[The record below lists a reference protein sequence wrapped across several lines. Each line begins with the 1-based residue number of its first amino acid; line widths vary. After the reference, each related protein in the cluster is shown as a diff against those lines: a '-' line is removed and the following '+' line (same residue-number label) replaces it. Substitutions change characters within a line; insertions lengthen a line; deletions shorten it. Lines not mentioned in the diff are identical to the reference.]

1 MIDGHEAAIVNY
13 HISKLHAVAAAR
25 HMPKDSYNGSA
36 GPVALWER
44 RCLCTQCGQATSV
57 HTVVQGKTWRFDS
70 SLVPPDLNFV
80 ILIDVALPSALTDI
94 DTTLIW
100 MGLALRVFVVA
111 FKAIVH

>member
-1 MIDGHEAAIVNY
+1 MGEALSV
-13 HISKLHAVAAAR
+13 HAVRASHKR
-25 HMPKDSYNGSA
+25 THCSA
-36 GPVALWER
+36 GQNMEVRLLP
-44 RCLCTQCGQATSV
+44 GP
-57 HTVVQGKTWRFDS
+57 
-70 SLVPPDLNFV
+70 PPDLNNFV